1 MKNWYDIFF
10 DYCNEL
16 MSVIDK
22 VYCGCFV
29 VCLVFNVIIID
40 LFSLYFKLQRISR
53 DCKINNVE
61 DLFFVLK
68 F

>member
-40 LFSLYFKLQRISR
+40 LFSLYF
-53 DCKINNVE
+53 
-61 DLFFVLK
+61 
-68 F
+68 